1 MKKPELLAPAGDYT
15 CFQAALKAG
24 ADAVYIGGQRF
35 GARAYAGNFS
45 DTEVVD
51 ALKEAHFYGK
61 RLYLT
66 VNTLLKQN
74 EIGELEDFIDPFYE
88 AGLDGVIVQD
98 IGALSL
104 LGRLFPD
111 LELHASTQMTVTDV
125 RGAEFLKQLGV
136 CRVVPAR
143 ELTLGEIETL
153 CRESGMEVEAF
164 IHGAMCYCYSGQ
176 CLFSSLLGGRSGN
189 RGRCAQPCRQPY
201 RILPGGQNGQE
212 CYPLSLKDMC
222 TIEFI
227 PELIKAGIDSFKIE
241 GRMKKP
247 EYVAGVTSVYRRR
260 IDACLES
267 PDGAG
272 TVSASDMHILSSLY
286 IRSEISGGYYHRHNG
301 REMITLD
308 QPGYAGCDEEVLQSI
323 RSGIL
328 ESELTVPVIL
338 EASLHPGKPL
348 LLKAVQ
354 AGKDALET
362 VSMEGQLVQTASKRP
377 LSREDVEKQLR
388 RTGGSGF
395 RAEAVR
401 LDMAE
406 NVFLPVKALNEAR
419 RQVLDL
425 LKQKTVQENSPV
437 RAGNTYRPAAPAAA
451 KETLSFT
458 AAAASGNTEKGSLI
472 PDRPLSVHASV
483 KNISQ
488 AYSCLKEGADR
499 LYLPHTF
506 LRGDWEAVLKGMK
519 NEFPEAGLYLSL
531 PPILRRQDET
541 RLERLSAALDSGVFD
556 GVQAASLSGRQW
568 LCDIGWKGGIAL
580 DHRLYVW
587 NRETYGFWED
597 KMDTYC
603 APLELNRKS
612 IYALP
617 KKGQEILVFG
627 RIPMMIT
634 ANCIR
639 KTAGTCLKEKGSR
652 RGKTMAGVLYE
663 PVTYSD
669 EALKQADTQGYCLLD
684 RYQAQFPVE
693 TDCAYCYNII
703 YNSVPLSL
711 HAYVGEIAESGA
723 EAIRLDFLE
732 ESSGQT
738 AERMSLFH
746 SLCTTRNAVAPEL
759 INRQVNWKFTTGH
772 FKKGAE

>member
-45 DTEVVD
+45 DAEVVD

-74 EIGELEDFIDPFYE
+74 EMGELEDFIGPFYE

-104 LGRLFPD
+104 LGTLFPG

-143 ELTLGEIETL
+143 ELTLGEIEAL

-201 RILPGGQNGQE
+201 RILPGQNGQE

-260 IDACLES
+260 IDACLDS

-272 TVSASDMHILSSLY
+272 KVSASDMHILSSLY

-308 QPGYAGCDEEVLQSI
+308 QPGYAGCDEAVLQNI

-328 ESELTVPVIL
+328 EPELTVPVIL
-338 EASLHPGKPL
+338 EASLHPGRPL
-348 LLKAVQ
+348 RLKAAL
-354 AGKDALET
+354 AGKDIPAA
-362 VSMEGQLVQTASKRP
+362 VSVEGQEVQTASKRP

-395 RAEAVR
+395 RAEDIR
-401 LDMAE
+401 LDMAD
-406 NVFLPVKALNEAR
+406 NAFLPVKALNEAR

-425 LKQKTVQENSPV
+425 LKQKTAQENGPV
-437 RAGNTYRPAAPAAA
+437 RTANKCRTDAPATA
-451 KETLSFT
+451 KGIPSC
-458 AAAASGNTEKGSLI
+458 AAAVSENTQKGSRI
-472 PDRPLSVHASV
+472 PHGPLSVHASV
-483 KNISQ
+483 KTIFQ

-506 LRGDWEAVLKGMK
+506 LRGDWEAALKDMK
-519 NEFPEAGLYLSL
+519 NEFPGAELYLSL
-531 PPILRRQDET
+531 PVILRKQDEA
-541 RLERLSAALDSGVFD
+541 RLERLSAALGTGLFD

-568 LCDIGWKGGIAL
+568 L
-580 DHRLYVW
+580 Y
-587 NRETYGFWED
+587 
-597 KMDTYC
+597 
-603 APLELNRKS
+603 
-612 IYALP
+612 
-617 KKGQEILVFG
+617 
-627 RIPMMIT
+627 
-634 ANCIR
+634 
-639 KTAGTCLKEKGSR
+639 EK
-652 RGKTMAGVLYE
+652 
-663 PVTYSD
+663 D
-669 EALKQADTQGYCLLD
+669 
-684 RYQAQFPVE
+684 
-693 TDCAYCYNII
+693 
-703 YNSVPLSL
+703 
-711 HAYVGEIAESGA
+711 
-723 EAIRLDFLE
+723 
-732 ESSGQT
+732 
-738 AERMSLFH
+738 
-746 SLCTTRNAVAPEL
+746 
-759 INRQVNWKFTTGH
+759 
-772 FKKGAE
+772 

>member
-74 EIGELEDFIDPFYE
+74 EIGELEDFIGPFYE

-104 LGRLFPD
+104 LGTLFPG

-143 ELTLGEIETL
+143 ELTLGEIEAL

-176 CLFSSLLGGRSGN
+176 CFFSSLLGGRSGN

-201 RILPGGQNGQE
+201 RILPGQNGQE

-260 IDACLES
+260 IDACLDS

-272 TVSASDMHILSSLY
+272 KVSASDMHILSSLY

-308 QPGYAGCDEEVLQSI
+308 QPGYVGCDEAVLQNI

-328 ESELTVPVIL
+328 EPELTVPVIL
-338 EASLHPGKPL
+338 EASLHPGQPL
-348 LLKAVQ
+348 RLKAVL
-354 AGKDALET
+354 AGKDIPAA
-362 VSMEGQLVQTASKRP
+362 VSVEGQEVQTASKRP

-395 RAEAVR
+395 RAEDIR
-401 LDMAE
+401 LDMAD
-406 NVFLPVKALNEAR
+406 NAFLPVKALNEAR

-425 LKQKTVQENSPV
+425 LKQKTAQENGPV
-437 RAGNTYRPAAPAAA
+437 RTANKCRTDAPATA
-451 KETLSFT
+451 KGIPSC
-458 AAAASGNTEKGSLI
+458 AAAVSENTQKRSGI
-472 PDRPLSVHASV
+472 PHGPLSVHASV
-483 KNISQ
+483 KTISQ
-488 AYSCLKEGADR
+488 AYSCLKEGAVR
-499 LYLPHTF
+499 LYFPHTF
-506 LRGDWEAVLKGMK
+506 LRGDWEAALKDMK
-519 NEFPEAGLYLSL
+519 NEFPGAELYLSF
-531 PPILRRQDET
+531 PVILRKQDEA
-541 RLERLSAALDSGVFD
+541 RLERLSAALNTGLFD

-568 LCDIGWKGGIAL
+568 LYEKDWKGGVAL
-580 DHRLYVW
+580 DHRLYLW
-587 NRETYGFWED
+587 NRETYGFWAD

-603 APLELNRKS
+603 APLELNRKG

-617 KKGQEILVFG
+617 KKGQEILVYG
-627 RIPMMIT
+627 RIPMMVT

-639 KTAGTCLKEKGSR
+639 KTAGSCLRETESR
-652 RGKTMAGVLYE
+652 RGKTTAGTSCEVLH
-663 PVTYSD
+663 SD
-669 EALKQADTQGYCLLD
+669 KALKQAVMQEYRLLD
-684 RYQAQFPVE
+684 RYQAEFPVE

-711 HAYVGEIAESGA
+711 HAYLGEIAESGA
-723 EAIRLDFLE
+723 EAVRLDFLE
-732 ESSGQT
+732 ESGAQT
-738 AERMSLFH
+738 AERMSIFH
-746 SLCTTRNAVAPEL
+746 RLCITRSAEASEL

>member
-45 DTEVVD
+45 DTEVED

-74 EIGELEDFIDPFYE
+74 EIGELEDFIGPFYE

-104 LGRLFPD
+104 LGTLFPG

-143 ELTLGEIETL
+143 ELTLGEIEAL

-201 RILPGGQNGQE
+201 RILPGQNGQE

-260 IDACLES
+260 IDACLDS

-272 TVSASDMHILSSLY
+272 KVSAADMHILSSLY

-308 QPGYAGCDEEVLQSI
+308 QPGYVGCDEAVLQNI

-328 ESELTVPVIL
+328 EPELTVPVIL
-338 EASLHPGKPL
+338 EASLHPGQPL
-348 LLKAVQ
+348 RLKAVL
-354 AGKDALET
+354 AGKDIPAA
-362 VSMEGQLVQTASKRP
+362 VSVEGQEVQTASKRP

-395 RAEAVR
+395 RAEDIR
-401 LDMAE
+401 LDMAD
-406 NVFLPVKALNEAR
+406 NAFLPVKALNEAR

-425 LKQKTVQENSPV
+425 LKQKTAQENGPV
-437 RAGNTYRPAAPAAA
+437 RTANKCRPDAPSTAKGIPSCAAA
-451 KETLSFT
+451 VSENTQNG
-458 AAAASGNTEKGSLI
+458 SGI
-472 PDRPLSVHASV
+472 PHGPLSVHASV
-483 KNISQ
+483 KTISQ
-488 AYSCLKEGADR
+488 AYSCLKEGAVR
-499 LYLPHTF
+499 LYFPHTF
-506 LRGDWEAVLKGMK
+506 LRGDWEAALKDMK
-519 NEFPEAGLYLSL
+519 NEFPGAELYLSF
-531 PPILRRQDET
+531 PVILRKQDEA
-541 RLERLSAALDSGVFD
+541 RLERLSAALNTGLFD

-568 LCDIGWKGGIAL
+568 LYEKDWKGGVAL
-580 DHRLYVW
+580 DHRLYLW
-587 NRETYGFWED
+587 NRETYGF
-597 KMDTYC
+597 
-603 APLELNRKS
+603 
-612 IYALP
+612 
-617 KKGQEILVFG
+617 
-627 RIPMMIT
+627 
-634 ANCIR
+634 
-639 KTAGTCLKEKGSR
+639 
-652 RGKTMAGVLYE
+652 
-663 PVTYSD
+663 
-669 EALKQADTQGYCLLD
+669 
-684 RYQAQFPVE
+684 
-693 TDCAYCYNII
+693 
-703 YNSVPLSL
+703 
-711 HAYVGEIAESGA
+711 
-723 EAIRLDFLE
+723 
-732 ESSGQT
+732 
-738 AERMSLFH
+738 
-746 SLCTTRNAVAPEL
+746 
-759 INRQVNWKFTTGH
+759 
-772 FKKGAE
+772 

>member
-24 ADAVYIGGQRF
+24 ADAVYIGGQKF

-45 DTEVVD
+45 DTEVTE

-74 EIGELEDFIDPFYE
+74 EIEMLGDFIAPFYE

-98 IGALSL
+98 IGALSV
-104 LGRLFPD
+104 LGSLFPG
-111 LELHASTQMTVTDV
+111 LELHASTQMTITDV
-125 RGAEFLKQLGV
+125 RGAEFLKRLGV
-136 CRVVPAR
+136 CRIVPAR
-143 ELTLGEIETL
+143 ELTLEEIETL

-201 RILPGGQNGQE
+201 RILPGQKEGE

-247 EYVAGVTSVYRRR
+247 EYVAGVTDVYRRR
-260 IDACLES
+260 IDACLEN

-272 TVSASDMHILSSLY
+272 PAAASDMHILSSLY

-323 RSGIL
+323 RTGIL
-328 ESELTVPVIL
+328 ERELSVPAAL

-348 LLKAVQ
+348 LLKAVP
-354 AGKDALET
+354 AGKRKGCAVFT
-362 VSMEGQLVQTASKRP
+362 EGQTVQTASKRP
-377 LSREDVEKQLR
+377 LSCEDVEKQLR

-395 RAEAVR
+395 RAESVR
-401 LDMAE
+401 LDMSDNA
-406 NVFLPVKALNEAR
+406 FLPVKALNEAR
-419 RQVLDL
+419 RQVLEL
-425 LKQKTVQENSPV
+425 LKQKMAEENSP
-437 RAGNTYRPAAPAAA
+437 AGRKGKGSPAVLAEDSAVPPFDAMPGAMKNAA
-451 KETLSFT
+451 KEGRI
-458 AAAASGNTEKGSLI
+458 SG
-472 PDRPLSVHASV
+472 RPLSVHASV
-483 KNISQ
+483 KTISQ

-499 LYLPHTF
+499 LSLPHTF
-506 LRGDWEAVLKGMK
+506 LQGEGEEALKAMK
-519 NEFPEAGLYLSL
+519 KEFPDAELYLSL
-531 PPILRRQDET
+531 PVILRKQDEF
-541 RLERLSAALDSGVFD
+541 RLRRLSDALDSGIFD
-556 GVQAASLSGRQW
+556 GVQTASLSGWQW
-568 LCDIGWKGGIAL
+568 LADRGWTGGAAL
-580 DHRLYVW
+580 DHRLYLW
-587 NRETYGFWED
+587 NRKTCAFWAD

-612 IYALP
+612 IYELP
-617 KKGQEILVFG
+617 GKGQEIVVYG
-627 RIPMMIT
+627 RIPMMVT

-639 KTAGTCLKEKGSR
+639 KTAGDCPKEKGKRAGQPGGRSCAPAR
-652 RGKTMAGVLYE
+652 PSANAVKKT
-663 PVTYSD
+663 
-669 EALKQADTQGYCLLD
+669 DTKDYRLLD
-684 RYQAQFPVE
+684 RYQAEFPVE
-693 TDCAYCYNII
+693 TDCAYCYNTI

-711 HAYVGEIAESGA
+711 HGFLGEIAESGA
-723 EAIRLDFLE
+723 EAVRLDFLE
-732 ESSGQT
+732 ESGGQT
-738 AERMSLFH
+738 AELMSLF
-746 SLCTTRNAVAPEL
+746 SRLCTVRGTEAAEL
-759 INRQVNWKFTTGH
+759 INRRVNWKFTTGH